1 MAKQPR
7 PNNAAKYAGLGFQ
20 LVAITL
26 VLIYAGRALD
36 EYLNLESVFLL
47 VAIFIAVFAVIYI
60 LIKSL
65 K

>member
-1 MAKQPR
+1 MAKNPR
-7 PNNAAKYAGLGFQ
+7 TNNSVKDAGLGFQ

-26 VLIYAGRALD
+26 VLIFSGKALD
-36 EYLNLESVFLL
+36 NYLNLESVLLL
-47 VAIFIAVFAVIYI
+47 VAVFIAVFAVIFV

>member
-1 MAKQPR
+1 MAKKPQT
-7 PNNAAKYAGLGFQ
+7 NNSVKYAGLGFQ

-26 VLIYAGRALD
+26 VLIFLGKALD
-36 EYLNLESVFLL
+36 NYFNLESVFLL
-47 VAIFIAVFAVIYI
+47 VAIFIAVFAVIFI

>member
-1 MAKQPR
+1 MANQPQ
-7 PNNAAKYAGLGFQ
+7 PNNTVKYAGLGFQ
-20 LVAITL
+20 LVAVCL
-26 VLIYAGRALD
+26 VLVFGGIELD
-36 EYLNLESVFLL
+36 KYLNLENVFLL

>member
-1 MAKQPR
+1 MAKQPQ
-7 PNNAAKYAGLGFQ
+7 AKSDAKYAGLGFQ

-26 VLIYAGRALD
+26 VLIFAGRALD